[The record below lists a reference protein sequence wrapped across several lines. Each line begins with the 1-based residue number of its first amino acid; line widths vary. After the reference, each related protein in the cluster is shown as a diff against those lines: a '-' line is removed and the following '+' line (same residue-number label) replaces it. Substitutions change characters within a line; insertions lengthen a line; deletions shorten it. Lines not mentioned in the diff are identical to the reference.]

1 MRRWTG
7 FRPSRTSGSA
17 RETMTDIEYSR
28 KERSISSWIS
38 MGSMNPEVSSSVPDP
53 TAPSL
58 SRPGI
63 LCPYLHHWNL
73 HHWSCLVT
81 TGADRATPLSGTD
94 PVVRSDVEEAHILG
108 IGLNELATEIH
119 VLAH

>member
-7 FRPSRTSGSA
+7 FRPSRTSGRA

-38 MGSMNPEVSSSVPDP
+38 MGSMNPEVASSVPDP
-53 TAPSL
+53 AAPSL

-73 HHWSCLVT
+73 HHWSCLAT
-81 TGADRATPLSGTD
+81 TGRRLRRDT

-108 IGLNELATEIH
+108 VGLDELA
-119 VLAH
+119 